1 MQGLI
6 RRQGASFDAVG
17 HLLHEPAH
25 LLHLGFQ
32 GPQGTV
38 LVAGPAE
45 TEPAVTETP
54 FAAEPLPETPTA
66 QESVVDPGAG
76 EAASGGERPE
86 VAVAAAFAGGLL
98 LARTLKRF
106 AD

>member
-1 MQGLI
+1 VNEQPDTSGW
-6 RRQGASFDAVG
+6 Q
-17 HLLHEPAH
+17 PAPTETE
-25 LLHLGFQ
+25 Q
-32 GPQGTV
+32 AA
-38 LVAGPAE
+38 AGPAE
-45 TEPAVTETP
+45 TEQAAAGPAETEQAVTETP

-66 QESVVDPGAG
+66 QESVVDFGAG